1 MQTPDPARNP
11 DPASDHA
18 PASVCLESVA
28 SSGARGGWRLD
39 GFHLLLGAALL
50 VLVATNLPGVA
61 QQGGGTGNGNG
72 NGNGNGGTLP
82 PPIPQV
88 VPGVGAIANSDSNGS
103 MIAVTGTDVTGSC
116 VLYLIDTESKQLAV
130 YQASGGTKSLRGV
143 ELVGARRIDLDLQ
156 LEGYNDK
163 SEYNYAELDKQF
175 QKTGVR

>member
-1 MQTPDPARNP
+1 MRTTDPTR
-11 DPASDHA
+11 DPAS
-18 PASVCLESVA
+18 ASA
-28 SSGARGGWRLD
+28 SASGWRLD
-39 GFHLLLGAALL
+39 GFHLLLGAALV

-61 QQGGGTGNGNG
+61 QQGGGNGGGSG
-72 NGNGNGGTLP
+72 NGNGNGGTIP

-116 VLYLIDTESKQLAV
+116 VLYLIDTETKQLAV

-163 SEYNYAELDKQF
+163 SEYSYAELDKQF